1 MYWSKWKKVGRPKN
15 MDNSQIWTEACQI
28 LMLFQFYLMKVQ
40 FMLWLHG
47 TEYIVQCIQLYSG
60 YSWYSGW
67 IQLHSGYSWYS
78 VYSCTVGTVGT
89 VGTVAQWVQVVQW
102 VQLHSGYSWY
112 SGYIWYSVYS
122 CTVGT
127 GSTVYTVVQWVQL
140 VQLNKCSCYS
150 DLMAAK
156 SYAKI
161 DKNLP
166 INLKTKAKQVK
177 KYTCLGHKKWNW
189 VSQVLPWFKI
199 DPFLKIDATLNNRL
213 DLYVP
218 DIETICKKDTCLLIF

>member
-1 MYWSKWKKVGRPKN
+1 MNWSVSN
-15 MDNSQIWTEACQI
+15 FNVISV
-28 LMLFQFYLMKVQ
+28 LFDESTIHAL
-40 FMLWLHG
+40 
-47 TEYIVQCIQLYSG
+47 IA
-60 YSWYSGW
+60 WYRV
-67 IQLHSGYSWYS
+67 H
-78 VYSCTVGTVGT
+78 C
-89 VGTVAQWVQVVQW
+89 
-102 VQLHSGYSWY
+102 
-112 SGYIWYSVYS
+112 
-122 CTVGT
+122 
-127 GSTVYTVVQWVQL
+127 TVYTVVQWVQL

-189 VSQVLPWFKI
+189 VSQVLPWFKV

-213 DLYVP
+213 DLYVS
-218 DIETICKKDTCLLIF
+218 DIEAICRKDMCLLIFLKLYFFY

>member
-15 MDNSQIWTEACQI
+15 MDNSQIWTEACHI

-67 IQLHSGYSWYS
+67 IQLHSGYS
-78 VYSCTVGTVGT
+78 
-89 VGTVAQWVQVVQW
+89 
-102 VQLHSGYSWY
+102 
-112 SGYIWYSVYS
+112 WYSVYS

-218 DIETICKKDTCLLIF
+218 DIETICKKRYVFVNIFKTFFLLLETHDKK

>member
-1 MYWSKWKKVGRPKN
+1 MNWSVSNFNVISVLFDESTIHALIAWYRVHCTVYTVVQWVQLVQW
-15 MDNSQIWTEACQI
+15 MDTVTQW
-28 LMLFQFYLMKVQ
+28 VQ
-40 FMLWLHG
+40 L
-47 TEYIVQCIQLYSG
+47 VQCIQLHSG
-60 YSWYSGW
+60 NSWYSG
-67 IQLHSGYSWYS
+67 
-78 VYSCTVGTVGT
+78 YSCTVGTGST

-189 VSQVLPWFKI
+189 VSQVLPWFKV